1 LVWHYDR
8 QGVFSMRSAYRM
20 LVRTWERREAWL
32 DNVASAS
39 NRAMVEKQWTSDMG
53 TKEEVKPN
61 FRLYQDEGSSLQI
74 GTPGRPMICNNLV

>member
-1 LVWHYDR
+1 
-8 QGVFSMRSAYRM
+8 M
-20 LVRTWERREAWL
+20 LVRTRERREAWL

-61 FRLYQDEGSSLQI
+61 FR
-74 GTPGRPMICNNLV
+74 TPPR